1 MQFIIKILLIIL
13 LMSGY
18 SYSASSS
25 DNEPKESTNML
36 GVTSYDSA
44 VKKIN
49 KAKKLEKKN
58 KQEKAEK
65 LYNEALVLLFKSY
78 DENPLNP
85 DTLNYLGFANRKTG
99 KMKDAET
106 YYLLGLNIDPNHNG
120 INEYL
125 GELYLATNRI
135 QLANERLAILKNCN
149 CEEYNEL
156 KELIDGTKKSKY

>member
-18 SYSASSS
+18 SYSAGSS

-125 GELYLATNRI
+125 GELYIATNRI
-135 QLANERLAILKNCN
+135 QLANERLNILKNCN
-149 CEEYNEL
+149 CEEYN
-156 KELIDGTKKSKY
+156 

>member
-18 SYSASSS
+18 SYSAGSS

>member
-13 LMSGY
+13 LMSGF
-18 SYSASSS
+18 SYSAGSS

>member
-1 MQFIIKILLIIL
+1 MQFVIKILLIIL

-18 SYSASSS
+18 SYSAGSS

>member
-1 MQFIIKILLIIL
+1 
-13 LMSGY
+13 MSGY
-18 SYSASSS
+18 SYSAGSS

-85 DTLNYLGFANRKTG
+85 DTLNYLGFTNRKTG

-135 QLANERLAILKNCN
+135 QLANERLAVLKNCN

>member
-1 MQFIIKILLIIL
+1 MQIIIKILLIII
-13 LMSGY
+13 LMSSH
-18 SYSASSS
+18 SYSAGSS

>member
-18 SYSASSS
+18 SYSAGSS

-58 KQEKAEK
+58 KKEKAEK